1 MAKDETEVVYG
12 KQACLA
18 VLARRPGDLLRVAC
32 SALVVEEIAPLTR
45 FASQKK
51 LPLLTRDDTELER
64 MADSAHHEGVCVQTK
79 PRKWTTPAE
88 LVERLVKQK
97 KGLVVALDRVRN
109 PYNVGAILRTAA
121 FFGVDAVVL
130 GATLSPQ
137 AVRVAE
143 GGAEHLLLSRT
154 TDLVD
159 TLRRLRDKGVRVI
172 GTDVRAEHDAAR
184 ARFDGPMALVLGN
197 EREGMTERMRAQCD
211 EVVALRGS
219 GAIESL
225 NVAVAAGV
233 LISTL
238 VSRA

>member
-1 MAKDETEVVYG
+1 VAKDETEVVYG

-18 VLARRPGDLLRVAC
+18 VLVKRPGDLLRVAT
-32 SALVVEEIAPLTR
+32 SEEAADEIAPLTQ
-45 FASQKK
+45 FAAQNK

-88 LVERLVKQK
+88 LVERITKQK
-97 KGLVVALDRVRN
+97 KGLVIALDRVRN

-143 GGAEHLLLSRT
+143 GGAEHVLLSRT

-172 GTDVRAEHDAAR
+172 GTDVRSDRDANQAQFKG
-184 ARFDGPMALVLGN
+184 AIALVVGN
-197 EREGMTERMRAQCD
+197 EREGMTERMRACCD
-211 EVVALRGS
+211 EVIALRGT

-233 LISTL
+233 LISRI